1 MEAATPTLSPRQER
15 FCRFAAL
22 GHTLA
27 EAYRRAR
34 AELASELAAESA
46 GDQRAE
52 PELSGT
58 NHDHCAGPDVP
69 PPAPASAAAPAR
81 PGLSGTFRDISSEPD
96 DIDVVIAK
104 INGTP
109 VPRRAG
115 TGRDEP

>member
-1 MEAATPTLSPRQER
+1 EL
-15 FCRFAAL
+15 FCRYAAF

-27 EAYRRAR
+27 EAYQRAR
-34 AELASELAAESA
+34 TELASELAAEPA

-52 PELSGT
+52 PVLSGT
-58 NHDHCAGPDVP
+58 NHDHCAGPDAP
-69 PPAPASAAAPAR
+69 PPAPGATVPPAR
-81 PGLSGTFRDISSEPD
+81 PGLSRPVLSGTFRDISVEPD

-115 TGRDEP
+115 TGHDEP